1 MKKGINCCPYA
12 RLCMPCAFDMEQ
24 TIYLV
29 RCRGEA
35 GKGKC
40 ERCGKTTM
48 TLKYQ
53 YTMKGEEM
61 IRRGVVD
68 SPPC

>member
-1 MKKGINCCPYA
+1 MKKGINCCPVA
-12 RLCMPCAFDMEQ
+12 RLCSDCEADMEA

-29 RCRGEA
+29 QNRGGVA
-35 GKGKC
+35 KGKC
-40 ERCGKTTM
+40 ERCGRITM
-48 TLKYQ
+48 TSKVQ
-53 YTMKGEEM
+53 YTMKGAEM